1 MEFDRPYRVLRM
13 HDKLREAREHC
24 TVPALRAIY
33 DDALQAT
40 SALGEAL
47 IQLTDHFDRRE
58 ALDAMASFEAARK
71 AVQASAAVEQAALR
85 VAAAVDDDERRTAV
99 QMAQAAAVEARASAD
114 RLGTV
119 IEVLQG
125 RQPVETVRDL
135 HRAIDDA
142 FRALSSR
149 ARRDVAA
156 GATVSAAGKVADVGL
171 VVGDAASGG
180 AKAAGDI
187 GIGVSDLIDD
197 ALAHPLAADAEHQAY
212 YERLARFSVD
222 LATCTAHAHRLLG
235 V

>member
-1 MEFDRPYRVLRM
+1 MEFDRPYSVLRM
-13 HDKLREAREHC
+13 HDKLRDARVHC

-40 SALGEAL
+40 SALCEAL
-47 IQLTDHFDRRE
+47 TKLTEHFDRRE
-58 ALDAMASFEAARK
+58 ALDAMASYEATRK

-85 VAAAVDDDERRTAV
+85 VASAADDDERRAAV
-99 QMAQAAAVEARASAD
+99 QMAQSAAADARASAD
-114 RLGTV
+114 RLDAV
-119 IEVLQG
+119 IGVLKA
-125 RQPVETVRDL
+125 RQPIATVREL

-156 GATVSAAGKVADVGL
+156 GATVSAAGKAADVAL
-171 VVGDAASGG
+171 VVGDAAAGG
-180 AKAAGDI
+180 AKAAADI

-197 ALAHPLAADAEHQAY
+197 ALAHPLAADAEHQVY
-212 YERLARFSVD
+212 YERLTRFSVD
-222 LATCTAHAHRLLG
+222 LAACTAQAQRLLG